1 MFLVVRKCR
10 LVLIF
15 FALGLIFSAYT
26 VVQGVVSMNEPASS
40 YTGRDIKKILLDPGH
55 GGEDG
60 GASSRDGILE
70 KDLNLRLTLFL
81 RDYLI
86 GEGYEVIMTRE
97 SDVSIHDSG
106 AKTISAKKN
115 SDLRNRRKMIKTSG
129 ADVFISIHMNSFPES
144 KYKGAQV
151 FYAANSEISR
161 AFAQA
166 VQDELRLKLSPE
178 NSREIKKADNN
189 IYILREAGSSC
200 CVLVECGFLS
210 NPEEAALLNTDEY
223 LQKIASA
230 IKASVINFDTAKQ
243 QINSAIKP
251 DTFQEQSL

>member
-1 MFLVVRKCR
+1 MFFIVRKSR
-10 LVLIF
+10 LICIF
-15 FALGLIFSAYT
+15 FVLGLIFSTYS
-26 VVQGVVSMNEPASS
+26 VVQGVIGMNKPVSS
-40 YTGRDIKKILLDPGH
+40 YSGSDIKKILLDPGH

-86 GEGYEVIMTRE
+86 SEGYEVIMTRE

-106 AKTISAKKN
+106 SKTISAKKN

-129 ADVFISIHMNSFPES
+129 ADLFISIHMNSFPES

-151 FYAANSEISR
+151 FYAANSVSSK

-166 VQDELRLKLSPE
+166 VQDELRIQISPE
-178 NSREIKKADNN
+178 NTRDIKKADSN
-189 IYILREAGSSC
+189 IYILREAVST
-200 CVLVECGFLS
+200 CVLIECGFLS

-223 LQKIASA
+223 LQKIAAA
-230 IKASVINFDTAKQ
+230 IKDSVVKFDAEK
-243 QINSAIKP
+243 N
-251 DTFQEQSL
+251 